1 MAQKS
6 DGAADT
12 VASGFAHDV
21 ARPDSVRNFR
31 GFPRVSAG
39 LGGQHC
45 ALVQDTPGFEDAGA
59 YFSHCVRFGVA
70 RVGAAQSY
78 NQSIHCFGPV
88 MTLPYNFSPGPAML
102 PPEVIEQIRADLPEW
117 HWHGEG
123 QGASVMEVSHRGR
136 AFEALIAEAE
146 ADLRELLAIPAN
158 YRVIFMQGG
167 AWGQFAAVP
176 MNLLRAE
183 ETAHY
188 VVSGGWSKSASIE
201 AAKFGQVEVVA
212 SSEELG
218 YTRAPA
224 KNEWKSSFE
233 QNMLLAPMKKSFS
246 PSSYTYICSNE
257 TVYGNEVHAFPAEL
271 SSPLVVDA
279 SSHFLSRPMDV
290 AACGLIYAGA
300 QKNVGPAGV
309 TIVIIRDDLLDR
321 APKNIPSVFHYQHMA
336 ANKSLFNTPPVFSIY
351 ATALTLKWIKAQGG
365 LPEMERRAI
374 ARSALLYDAIDSSKL
389 FSAPVAI
396 EDRSRMNVVFD
407 TGNADTDAAFVKFC
421 DARGLMSLKGH
432 RVRGGMRASIYNA
445 MPQAGVEALVAAMRD
460 FETVYR

>member
-1 MAQKS
+1 MP
-6 DGAADT
+6 
-12 VASGFAHDV
+12 VA
-21 ARPDSVRNFR
+21 
-31 GFPRVSAG
+31 
-39 LGGQHC
+39 
-45 ALVQDTPGFEDAGA
+45 
-59 YFSHCVRFGVA
+59 
-70 RVGAAQSY
+70 
-78 NQSIHCFGPV
+78 
-88 MTLPYNFSPGPAML
+88 YNFSPGPATL
-102 PPEVIEQIRADLPEW
+102 PAGVIEQIRADLPEW
-117 HWHGEG
+117 HWHGVG
-123 QGASVMEVSHRGR
+123 QGASVMEVSHRGK

-146 ADLRELLAIPAN
+146 GDLRELLAIPAN
-158 YRVIFMQGG
+158 YQVIFMQGG

-176 MNLLRAE
+176 MNLLRAD

-188 VVSGGWSKSASIE
+188 LVSGGWSKSASIE
-201 AAKFGQVEVVA
+201 AAKFGQMEVLA
-212 SSEELG
+212 SSEEAG
-218 YTRAPA
+218 YTRVPSS
-224 KNEWKSSFE
+224 KEWKSSYTKK
-233 QNMLLAPMKKSFS
+233 MPLDPMKQGVSS
-246 PSSYTYICSNE
+246 SSYTYLCSNE
-257 TVYGNEVHAFPAEL
+257 TVYGNEIHTLPTEL

-300 QKNVGPAGV
+300 QKNIGPAGV
-309 TIVIIRDDLLDR
+309 TIVIVRDDLLDR

-336 ANKSLFNTPPVFSIY
+336 EHKSLFNTPPVFSIY

-407 TGNADTDAAFVKFC
+407 TGNVETDAAFVKFC
-421 DARGLMSLKGH
+421 DSRGLMSLKGH

-460 FETVYR
+460 FEAAYR